1 MIKYIK
7 KIIKKQKLLK
17 KYKEEIKD
25 CMFLLNRYHKESGF
39 HKYVEKDLIR
49 LCSCYNRLKKL

>member
-17 KYKEEIKD
+17 KYREEIKD
-25 CMFLLNRYHKESGF
+25 CMFLLNRYHKNSGF
-39 HKYVEKDLIR
+39 YKYVEKDLIK
-49 LCSCYNRLKKL
+49 LYSCYNRLRRL